1 VTNYSQDSSGTV
13 SVISGKT
20 NTVIGNPIPV
30 GSGPEGIAFDPANGN
45 LYVVNSGNNPGSVS
59 VISGKTNTVIGSP
72 ITIGNLPQFIAFDSA
87 NGNMY
92 VTNRADGTVSVIS
105 TLSSQT
111 APDTTITSTVDGN
124 RATVQNAGTT
134 LSTSIQFTFTATP
147 GTKPIAG
154 FECRLDNSAFSAC
167 SSPTTLNNL
176 AAGIQHN
183 FQVRAVDTAGNRDP
197 TPATIRWTILTP
209 AQGIQHVI
217 QLKHSMHLNPA
228 TDQTLDIRLNV
239 ALQLAQNNI
248 KSGTCIQLTV
258 FIKLVQAELRVGQV
272 SSVQATQ
279 LIQGAQNIQT
289 ALGCTVASSGNGIG
303 PLSASP
309 SPPLSSLNLTQ
320 SQQQQPQTTASSPSL
335 LQPQPQS
342 HLYTNQ
348 YRYPSQYPHLFQIP
362 RSQPPQYQ
370 QPPSVNQ
377 R

>member
-289 ALGCTVASSGNGIG
+289 GFRLYSSIFWKWNRTIISIAVTTSVITQPNSEPTKTAANNGFISIVVTNSVSISLSIFKPV
-303 PLSASP
+303 PLSIPISAITV
-309 SPPLSSLNLTQ
+309 NTN
-320 SQQQQPQTTASSPSL
+320 TTTTSYS
-335 LQPQPQS
+335 
-342 HLYTNQ
+342 
-348 YRYPSQYPHLFQIP
+348 
-362 RSQPPQYQ
+362 
-370 QPPSVNQ
+370 
-377 R
+377 